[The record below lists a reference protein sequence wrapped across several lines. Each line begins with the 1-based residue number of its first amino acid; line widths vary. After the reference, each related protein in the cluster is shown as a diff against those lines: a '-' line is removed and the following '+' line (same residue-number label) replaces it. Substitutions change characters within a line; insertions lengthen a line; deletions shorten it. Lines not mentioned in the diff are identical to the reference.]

1 MSAGWRAIVG
11 VVVWAGATAWRGP
24 NLHHGAWAEVLVLWA
39 ALVLAPLL
47 IEIADDRKR
56 VSAARQW
63 LGWASRGQMP
73 AALVLAGS
81 FALKPGGWA
90 TAASAGWVAVLLSM
104 ATSGAVQLWKG
115 GRLRAPEACRE
126 AGLVF
131 AAVGAAWLVAD
142 REGLRPLGFSEDIV
156 LLTAVHFHYAGLIL
170 PVLAARAL
178 GAVADGWIT
187 TTMAFAVIAGVP
199 AVAVG
204 ITATQLGWNGG
215 IEMVAALLMS
225 VAGAAVA
232 IVHIRLGLGLRRP
245 VAVRCLWVVAGCSL
259 FAGMLLSALY
269 GVRGYFAPWP
279 WLDIPWMRALHGT
292 VNAIGFAGCGT
303 LAWWMAG
310 VRDRGMPLRPISG
323 S

>member
-11 VVVWAGATAWRGP
+11 AVVWMVAMAWRGP
-24 NLHHGAWAEVLVLWA
+24 NLHHGAWAEALVLLA

-47 IEIADDRKR
+47 IEIADDQKR

-63 LGWASRGQMP
+63 LGWAAWGQFP
-73 AALVLAGS
+73 AAVLLVGS
-81 FALKPGGWA
+81 FALESGGWA
-90 TAASAGWVAVLLSM
+90 VVASAGWAAVLLSM
-104 ATSGAVQLWKG
+104 AVSGAVQLWRG
-115 GRLRAPEACRE
+115 GKLGAVEACRE

-142 REGLRPLGFSEDIV
+142 RAGVRPLGFSEDIV

-170 PVLAARAL
+170 PVLASRAS
-178 GAVADGWIT
+178 GAVARGWIT
-187 TTMAFAVIAGVP
+187 TAIAVAVVAGVP

-204 ITATQLGWNGG
+204 ITATQLGWSRG
-215 IEMVAALLMS
+215 IEMAAALLMS
-225 VAGAAVA
+225 AAGAAVA
-232 IVHIRLGLGLRRP
+232 IVHVRLGLGLRRS
-245 VAVRCLWVVAGCSL
+245 VAVRCLWVAAGCSL

-292 VNAIGFAGCGT
+292 VNAIGFGGCGT
-303 LAWWMAG
+303 LAWWLAV
-310 VRDRGMPLRPISG
+310 VRERGLPLRPNG
-323 S
+323 